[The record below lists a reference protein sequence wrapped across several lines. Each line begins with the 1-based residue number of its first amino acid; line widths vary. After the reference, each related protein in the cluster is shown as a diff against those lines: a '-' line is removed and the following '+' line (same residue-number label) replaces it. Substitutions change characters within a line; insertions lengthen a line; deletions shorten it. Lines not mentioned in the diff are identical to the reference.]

1 MNKNEIIIGQ
11 ELYYNTTGAN
21 NSKISLLCKVIDIG
35 QTYIWILIYGNL
47 GFNNVLNW
55 DLSIK
60 PKYKVTNRNLK
71 PEVVE

>member
-1 MNKNEIIIGQ
+1 MNKNVIIIGQ

-55 DLSIK
+55 DLSIE
-60 PKYKVTNRNLK
+60 PKYKVTNKNLK

>member
-35 QTYIWILIYGNL
+35 QTYIWILI
-47 GFNNVLNW
+47 
-55 DLSIK
+55 
-60 PKYKVTNRNLK
+60 
-71 PEVVE
+71 